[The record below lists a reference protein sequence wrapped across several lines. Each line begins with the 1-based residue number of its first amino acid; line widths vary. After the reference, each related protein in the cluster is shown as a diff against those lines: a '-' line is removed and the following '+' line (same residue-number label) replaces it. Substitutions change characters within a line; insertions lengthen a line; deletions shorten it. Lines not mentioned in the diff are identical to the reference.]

1 MRYVFPLLLFSEFII
16 AGYFAIHFLRLK
28 ENKYYED
35 RLFSLFCIGSAV
47 WSLGFSGVFIQTD
60 PEKAYWC
67 RAFGMI
73 GTFLYLIMAQVLLCH
88 ISQIEKKIRY
98 LLNGIAFTGVFVYF
112 FSIKKDQVVYKLED
126 MGMSYY
132 FKPGL
137 CNNVYT
143 VYTLIVAMNLL
154 FVVIYM
160 IRQSK
165 AKRIQA
171 FGKKLFLVEMI
182 IVFGMILDTVFPLMG
197 IRAIPG
203 SSIAQFLGMI
213 VFYHAVES
221 IARSRINISNMSEFI
236 YYSLDMPVLVYDS
249 ERKLQILNDAA
260 RDFFQVDRDKTDI
273 KAIKISRLF
282 NMAEEEVF
290 DFEEKSRD
298 IDGICKINKI
308 YCSLAVNKINDT
320 YGDLIGYI
328 IIVTDLSE
336 RMKTVE
342 RLEEAIEEAEC
353 ANQAKS
359 RFLANMSHEIRTP
372 MNAIIGFSELVL
384 KADINQQVRE
394 YVEDIKGAS
403 NNLLAIIN
411 DILDISKIESGKM
424 ELVCENYYVE
434 PLLTD
439 IAMIISNQA
448 KEKGLEFFMK
458 TGSGIPSRLF
468 GDKVR
473 IRSVL
478 VNLLNNAVKYT
489 EKGKVVFEVNVSEK
503 TEQRVT
509 LEFKISDTGVGIK
522 KEDQQRLF
530 QRFEQ
535 MDRKLHYG
543 IEGSGL
549 GLAIVKG
556 YVDLM
561 DGKVTVESSYGKGS
575 VFTVVLEQQA
585 VGEEVIDD
593 FKKKEGETFGNNGMG
608 NMKISGVRVLVVD
621 DNQVNLK
628 VADNSLSYYGLSV
641 DTASSGKE
649 AIECCQQNHY
659 QIVFM
664 DEMMPEMDGIEAMKR
679 IRKADPYYEYGGKG
693 KIIALT
699 ADAISGTRTRMLQEG
714 FDEYLGKP
722 MNFKVLERILMHFL
736 PKECFEFS
744 AEESDFSEDSGEE
757 ELQYLK
763 EALPMV
769 EVEQGV
775 SNCGGEIEDYL
786 NVLNIAYQYG
796 EKQLEELKTLK
807 EQKDY
812 ENYTIKIH
820 SMKSTTRNL
829 GAIQLSDKAKK
840 QEMAGKE
847 GEYSYIDEHMQEFQE
862 EYKMLLA
869 NIETVLEKYQLL
881 EEKQKEEKEVLGE
894 EMTLHILSNIR
905 NYVENFDFIKVFDI
919 LEEVKKYQISEEYQP
934 VFEKINE
941 WMEVL
946 AVDEIKG
953 LIDETIK
960 TVDS

>member
-16 AGYFAIHFLRLK
+16 AGYFAIQFLRRK

-35 RLFSLFCIGSAV
+35 RLFSVFCIGSAI
-47 WSLGFSGVFIQTD
+47 WSLGFSGVFAQTD

-112 FSIKKDQVVYKLED
+112 FSIKKNQVVYQLED
-126 MGMSYY
+126 LGMSYY

-143 VYTLIVAMNLL
+143 VYTLIVAMDLL

-165 AKRIQA
+165 AKRIQV

-213 VFYHAVES
+213 VFYHAVNS

-249 ERKLQILNDAA
+249 GRKLQILNDAA
-260 RDFFQVDRDKTDI
+260 CSFFQVDREKTEI
-273 KAIKISRLF
+273 GGIKISRLF
-282 NMAEEEVF
+282 EIEEEKVF
-290 DFEEKSRD
+290 AFEEKSSN
-298 IDGICKINKI
+298 IDGICKINDI

-328 IIVTDLSE
+328 IIVTDFSE
-336 RMKTVE
+336 RIKTVE

-359 RFLANMSHEIRTP
+359 RFLANMSHEICTP

-384 KADINQQVRE
+384 KSDISSQVRE

-439 IAMIISNQA
+439 IAIIISNQA
-448 KEKGLEFFMK
+448 KEKGLEFLMK
-458 TGSGIPSRLF
+458 TGSGIPSKLF

-478 VNLLNNAVKYT
+478 VNLLNYAVKYT
-489 EKGKVVFEVNVSEK
+489 EKGNVVFEVNVSEK

-535 MDRKLHYG
+535 MDKKLHYG

-549 GLAIVKG
+549 GLAIVNG
-556 YVDLM
+556 YVELM
-561 DGKVTVESSYGKGS
+561 DGKVSVESVYGQGS
-575 VFTVVLEQQA
+575 VFTVLLEQLV
-585 VGEEVIDD
+585 VGEEVIDN
-593 FKKKEGETFGNNGMG
+593 FKKQAGETFDNNSIG

-628 VADNSLSYYGLSV
+628 VADNSLSYYGLRV

-649 AIECCQQNHY
+649 AIECCRQNHY
-659 QIVFM
+659 PMIFM
-664 DEMMPEMDGIEAMKR
+664 DEMMPEMNGIEVMKQ
-679 IRKADPYYEYGGKG
+679 IRKSDPYYEYGGEG

-699 ADAISGTRTRMLQEG
+699 ADAISGTRTRMLNEG

-722 MNFKVLERILMHFL
+722 MNFKVLERILMDFL
-736 PKECFEFS
+736 PKEYFEIS
-744 AEESDFSEDSGEE
+744 VEESNSPKNGGEE

-763 EALPMV
+763 ELLPMV
-769 EVEQGV
+769 EVEQGIR
-775 SNCGGEIEDYL
+775 NCGGEIQDYL

-829 GAIQLSDKAKK
+829 GAIQLSDKAKE

-847 GEYSYIDEHMQEFQE
+847 GEYSYIDEHMQEFQD
-862 EYKMLLA
+862 EYTMLL
-869 NIETVLEKYQLL
+869 TDMKRVLKQYQLL
-881 EEKQKEEKEVLGE
+881 EEEKEEDREVLGK
-894 EMTLHILSNIR
+894 EMTLHMLNNIR
-905 NYVENFDFIKVFDI
+905 NHVENFDFIKVFDI
-919 LEEVKKYQISEEYQP
+919 LEEVKKYQLSEEYQP

-946 AVDEIKG
+946 AVDEIIG
-953 LIDETIK
+953 LIEEK
-960 TVDS
+960 TGDS